1 VHGETKKLCGGID
14 RIILHGFFGNTFST
28 WEYYDNLRQSWGEGE
43 KMTPHCRGLLYYSHV
58 DLISCSEKSV
68 HTSTIYSHVGE
79 NGSSC
84 LCGDRERLHASSRR
98 RAAGMLTI
106 HHKKQSLSSLVQ
118 VDFLQQQQQGK
129 SQSPWDASEAIIE
142 S

>member
-1 VHGETKKLCGGID
+1 
-14 RIILHGFFGNTFST
+14 
-28 WEYYDNLRQSWGEGE
+28 
-43 KMTPHCRGLLYYSHV
+43 MTPDCHRLLYYSQV
-58 DLISCSEKSV
+58 KIMSCSEKYA
-68 HTSTIYSHVGE
+68 HNSTIYSHVGE

-84 LCGDRERLHASSRR
+84 LCGDTEASRR
-98 RAAGMLTI
+98 RAASNLTI
-106 HHKKQSLSSLVQ
+106 HHKKQSLSSLVE